1 MRVHWVA
8 VPKEMRARRVNR
20 ENKSWAFVT
29 FAKEEVG
36 AAEPLPYINLFIW
49 AR

>member
-36 AAEPLPYINLFIW
+36 AALSLSMHRSHAP
-49 AR
+49 